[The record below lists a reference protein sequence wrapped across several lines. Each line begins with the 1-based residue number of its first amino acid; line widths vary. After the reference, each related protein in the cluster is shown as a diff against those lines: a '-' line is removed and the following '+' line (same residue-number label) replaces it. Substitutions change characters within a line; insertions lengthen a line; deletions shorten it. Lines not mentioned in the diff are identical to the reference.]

1 MALTAAAC
9 RQMVN
14 KIASGSLLDL
24 RKVLTAFIDGDFNAI
39 ASVTA
44 TATEINKLGSV
55 TGGTVAA
62 SKAVVTDANKDL
74 ASFRNVTL
82 TGTLTTDLLTSGVAT
97 PAAAGTNQ
105 GTGTA
110 ITKRLNGVTAADAT
124 KGVVL
129 PTAVAGMEVVIV
141 NTVAASVLKVY
152 PATGAAI
159 NGLSAN
165 AAFSVAGGAL
175 GHFFAESTTQWRVAP
190 HA

>member
-44 TATEINKLGSV
+44 TATELNKLGSV

-82 TGTLTTDLLTSGVAT
+82 TGTLTTDLLTRGAAT
-97 PAAAGTNQ
+97 PAAAGSNQ
-105 GTGTA
+105 GNATA
-110 ITKRLNGVTAADAT
+110 ITKQLNAVTAADAT
-124 KGVVL
+124 KGVIL
-129 PTAVAGMEVVIV
+129 PTAVAGQPVLIV

-152 PATGAAI
+152 PASGGTI
-159 NGLSAN
+159 NGLSQD

-175 GHFFAESTTQWRVAP
+175 GIFIPTSTTQWRVAP

>member
-24 RKVLTAFIDGDFNAI
+24 RRVLTAFIDGDFNAI

-44 TATEINKLGSV
+44 TATELNKLGSV

-82 TGTLTTDLLTSGVAT
+82 TGTLTTDLLTRGVAT
-97 PAAAGTNQ
+97 PAAAGSNQ
-105 GTGTA
+105 G
-110 ITKRLNGVTAADAT
+110 KQLNAVTAADAT
-124 KGVVL
+124 KGVIL
-129 PTAVAGMEVVIV
+129 PTAVAGQPVLIV

-152 PATGAAI
+152 PASGGTI
-159 NGLSAN
+159 NGLSQD

-175 GHFFAESTTQWRVAP
+175 GIFIPTSTTQWRVAP